1 MFGIFS
7 SPIETIECVQAR
19 ELVKDHGAQLV
30 DVRTPQEFAQGAL
43 PGSINIPLQ
52 VINATYQSLD
62 KTKPVILFCR
72 SGARSAQAQSILKQE
87 GFDSVHNLGSIQ
99 KYLTC

>member
-1 MFGIFS
+1 MFGIFGNS
-7 SPIETIECVQAR
+7 TETIECTRAR
-19 ELVKDHGAQLV
+19 ELVNDHDAQMV
-30 DVRTPQEFAQGAL
+30 DVRTPQEFAQGAI

-52 VINATYQSLD
+52 IINASHQNLD
-62 KTKPVILFCR
+62 KSKPVIVFCR
-72 SGARSAQAQSILKQE
+72 SGARSAQARSFLQQV

>member
-1 MFGIFS
+1 MFGIFGNS
-7 SPIETIECVQAR
+7 TETIECSHAR
-19 ELVKDHGAQLV
+19 ELVNDHDAQMV
-30 DVRTPQEFAQGAL
+30 DVRTPQEFAQGAI

-52 VINATYQSLD
+52 IINASHQNLD
-62 KTKPVILFCR
+62 KSKPVIVFCR
-72 SGARSAQAQSILKQE
+72 SGARSAQARSFLQQV